1 MAQAHKFNIGDKV
14 HIIDPDYSND
24 WYNTTG
30 VIVDT
35 MASSI
40 APKYKIWFE
49 LFRGCYAFYESS
61 LRPVK

>member
-1 MAQAHKFNIGDKV
+1 MVQVHKFNIGDKV
-14 HIIDPDYSND
+14 HIIDTGYKND

-35 MASSI
+35 MVSSI

-49 LFRGCYAFYESS
+49 LFHSCYAFYESS